1 MDRPELVH
9 VVALIGARASVHKG
23 ELAGD
28 EQGGLVVRDGE
39 GTSKDGASLTVLLVA
54 VAEEEGVRSRIA
66 VCQSTRLSDEAAR
79 KSRAALYA

>member
-1 MDRPELVH
+1 MDGAELVH
-9 VVALIGARASVHKG
+9 VVALIRARASVHKG

-39 GTSKDGASLTVLLVA
+39 GTGKDGAGLTVLLVA

-66 VCQSTRLSDEAAR
+66 VRQGARLPDEAAR
-79 KSRAALYA
+79 KSRAALHA